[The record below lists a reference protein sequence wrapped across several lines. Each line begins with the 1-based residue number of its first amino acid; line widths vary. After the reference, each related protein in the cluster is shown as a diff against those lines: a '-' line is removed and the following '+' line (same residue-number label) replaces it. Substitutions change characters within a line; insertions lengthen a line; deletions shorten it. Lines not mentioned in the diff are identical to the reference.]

1 MSDFTNPYWRLNN
14 LYKIKDKAGQV
25 VTFRMNW
32 AQKLLYKNMHF
43 LNVVLKARQLGCTS
57 FIQIF
62 MLDRAL
68 FNDHTNCGIVA
79 HNKEDAELFF
89 RDKIKFAYD
98 HLPGDLRNALRATSD
113 TTRSLTFSNGSTIR
127 VGTSMRSGTYQYIHI
142 SEMGKICAKFP
153 DKAEEV
159 ITGTLNTI
167 APGQIAFIE
176 STAEGPFGEFYDM
189 CKTAE
194 DLTMAVD
201 NGQIEFTPLDWKFHF
216 FPWWQHPDYELTQKV
231 EISEKLLKY
240 FYELEHEQGIKLAP
254 KKKYWYAKKQAE
266 QGDKMKQEYP
276 STSAEAFEKSMELA
290 IYGKQLRQARKD
302 QRICKLP
309 VERSVPVNSYWDLGH
324 SDNTAIW
331 LAQHFDNRHHFIYYF
346 EGRLENLAYYVDQ
359 LFQLRDEYGWY
370 YGVHYLPHDVA
381 VTDISEIHNRTRR
394 EVLQDAGLR
403 PIQTVPKIRN
413 LSDGIELTRRIFD
426 QCWFDEEGCEL
437 GLRSLH
443 GYEWLYDELHKTT
456 RSTPAPNWARH
467 GADAFRQFA
476 QGYRNPT
483 AAWSAQ
489 LTAAGVDGGSDRQ
502 YARNRSRHNSATN
515 PTYNHLV

>member
-1 MSDFTNPYWRLNN
+1 MSDFTDPWWRLNN
-14 LYKIKDKAGQV
+14 LYKIKDKAGNV

-32 AQKLLYKNMHF
+32 AQRHLYQNMHY
-43 LNVVLKARQLGCTS
+43 LSLILKARQLGMTS

-68 FNDHTNCGIVA
+68 FNDNQNCGIVA
-79 HNKEDAELFF
+79 HNKEDAESFF

-98 HLPGDLRNALRATSD
+98 NLPNDLKNALQATSD
-113 TTRSLTFSNGSTIR
+113 TARSLTFSNGSTIR
-127 VGTSMRSGTYQYIHI
+127 VGTSMRSGTYQYLHI
-142 SEMGKICAKFP
+142 SEFGKICSKFP

-189 CKTAE
+189 CRTAE
-194 DLTMAVD
+194 DLTMAVE
-201 NGQIEFTPLDWKFHF
+201 NEQTMFTKLDWKFFF
-216 FPWWQHPDYELTQKV
+216 FPWWQHPDYELDHPV
-231 EISEKLLKY
+231 EIPEKLTKY
-240 FYELEHEQGIKLAP
+240 FYELEHDHGIKLSKA
-254 KKKYWYAKKQAE
+254 KKHWYAKKSLE

-276 STSAEAFEKSMELA
+276 ATSAEAFERSMELA

-302 QRICKLP
+302 KRICDLP
-309 VERSVPVNSYWDLGH
+309 IERSVPVHTFWDLGR
-324 SDNTAIW
+324 SDATAVW
-331 LAQHFDNRHHFIYYF
+331 LMQHIEQRYHFVYYF

-370 YGVHYLPHDVA
+370 YGVHYLPHDVT
-381 VTDISEIHNRTRR
+381 VTDISELQNRTRR
-394 EVLQDAGLR
+394 QVLQDAGLR

-413 LSDGIELTRRIFD
+413 LIDGIEMTRRIFD
-426 QCWFDEEGCEL
+426 RCYFDEEGCEL
-437 GLRSLH
+437 GLRALY
-443 GYEWLYDELHKTT
+443 GYEWSYDTMHKTM
-456 RSTPAPNWARH
+456 RSIPAPNWARH

-476 QGYRNPT
+476 QGFRNPT
-483 AAWSAQ
+483 ATWSAQ
-489 LTAAGVDGGSDRQ
+489 VSAAGVDGGSDRA
-502 YARNRSRHNSATN
+502 YARRRKQNDSITN